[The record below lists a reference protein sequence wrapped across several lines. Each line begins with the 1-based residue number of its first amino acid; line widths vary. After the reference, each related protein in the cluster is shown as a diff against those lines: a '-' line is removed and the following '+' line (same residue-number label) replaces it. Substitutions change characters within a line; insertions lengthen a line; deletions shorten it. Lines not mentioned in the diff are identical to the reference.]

1 MVKFIDVDPNEV
13 EDATFTHRG
22 RVSYPI
28 LKAFLETGKYVVQLD
43 RTGMQQSFQGLYSS
57 LNSYIR
63 NHRLPVK
70 LLSRGGNL
78 LLMRLDVDKD
88 GKQIPDWEERQLM
101 KLVEGQPEE
110 ITDETIDR
118 RYEEEKDKVT
128 K

>member
-1 MVKFIDVDPNEV
+1 MVKFIDVDPNKID
-13 EDATFTHRG
+13 DASFTHRG

-70 LLSRGGNL
+70 LLSRGGQL
-78 LLMRLDVDKD
+78 MLMRLDIDPK
-88 GKQIPDWEERQLM
+88 GNPIPDWEEKQLM
-101 KLVEGQPEE
+101 TLVQEDTEE
-110 ITDETIDR
+110 ITDEVIDKR
-118 RYEEEKDKVT
+118 FEQEKDKVG